1 MTDTI
6 VGYEPRIIA
15 HFEETYDKIIT
26 SIVFN
31 TKWRWGVSL
40 RGAIYDL
47 KEKLNLGSDNTVK
60 CVDDLGRK
68 VIFMGTPLGTVTLY
82 ARPVSRGRT
91 HVVCEV
97 PDVFCE
103 QDVFLRSTA
112 TLELANLQHILSLEF
127 KSLVAEIANELV
139 VS

>member
-1 MTDTI
+1 MSESNM
-6 VGYEPRIIA
+6 GYDPRIIA
-15 HFEETYDKIIT
+15 HFEKARDKIVT
-26 SIVFN
+26 SIPFN
-31 TKWRWGVSL
+31 VKWRWGICL

-47 KEKLNLGSDNTVK
+47 KEKLNLGSDIAVK
-60 CVDDLGRK
+60 CVDDLGRN

-97 PDVFCE
+97 PEVFCE
-103 QDVFLRSTA
+103 QGLFMRSTA
-112 TLELANLQHILSLEF
+112 TLELAGLQHILSLEF
-127 KSLVAEIANELV
+127 KSLVAEIANELA